1 LKLPKS
7 LIINEKD
14 YENGVLMPRRTP
26 KVKKLLS
33 QLSKKELLTLA
44 KIKKLHEIPKSWSK
58 GKIVDALCLYISTS
72 DVTKL
77 VSKKSKAKTAEGRG
91 YEARERGAK
100 LERKVASQLRNRGYK
115 CKTNVRIPGAE
126 FDVIAVKEGGWF
138 SNDEWI
144 FAECKN
150 KPKVVPADF
159 KKFLGNFRI
168 FCRKRKLDE
177 EEVEGIFYTT
187 GIFDPLVKKQAR
199 EFSNVKLKRV
209 RI

>member
-1 LKLPKS
+1 
-7 LIINEKD
+7 
-14 YENGVLMPRRTP
+14 MPRKTP
-26 KVKKLLS
+26 TVKKLLS
-33 QLSKKELLTLA
+33 QLSKKELLNLA
-44 KIKKLHEIPKSWSK
+44 KREKLREIPKSWSK
-58 GKIVDALCLYISTS
+58 GKIVDALSLYVTAS
-72 DVTKL
+72 DVTKS
-77 VSKKSKAKTAEGRG
+77 VSKKSRAKTAEGRG

-100 LERKVASQLRNRGYK
+100 LEKKVASLLRNRGYK
-115 CKTNVRIPGAE
+115 CKTNVRTPGAE

-168 FCRKRKLDE
+168 FCAKRKLAE
-177 EEVEGIFYTT
+177 EEVEGVFYTT
-187 GIFDPLVKKQAR
+187 GVFDPLVKKQAR
-199 EFSNVKLKRV
+199 EFPNIKLKRV